1 MRPLATREQ
10 TVVILLPEES
20 SAERAKDTPS
30 LDDRVCSLS
39 PPFSSTQ
46 AFEDAQTG
54 LGSSLYST
62 NNSSSDTIPENH
74 SDGIESA
81 FPLITLIKPGDHNKD
96 QLTGDTKT
104 GVPIVRLEDTVQ
116 DLELSAEFNIEY
128 THTPPSHRP
137 QTAGESPSKRR
148 LSGRSNSHRRVK
160 SETSGVSSPFS
171 PGGFTIQEVSETESN
186 PQLVKET
193 AAPSNEATVSQT
205 SSSAYLSSVDSPSSF
220 ILPYSQS
227 LPKYHDLCA
236 AMDEKADTIEMPTA
250 TTSPL
255 KRRARAESE
264 CEGLSYAKRTKHAYT
279 RRPATALD
287 TIIISSSPTNSDEE
301 DATARLSN
309 PLVAGLM
316 SSPSYEISPI
326 QDIERQQELDD
337 TVYRLKRHLSFSEAL
352 SVPHDLG
359 SPSDLGCSHIEE
371 LQGNADIQAIAEESC
386 QIRIEI
392 EHKDC
397 VDSKQHKRV
406 ISDKL
411 EVREISTN
419 LDVRSSFEM
428 HVKDEL
434 TIPSS
439 TIDPTEDKSEG
450 QSYEILPPVECHTST
465 NYSVT
470 ADSQKIE
477 LEASQTVL
485 SSNLSPLKLESTTMI
500 AHRISKKRRGP
511 ILRVGLS
518 KLAPVESLHSYLR
531 KRKA

>member
-1 MRPLATREQ
+1 MRPLATSEQ

-20 SAERAKDTPS
+20 SAERAEVTPS

-39 PPFSSTQ
+39 PALSSTH

-62 NNSSSDTIPENH
+62 NNSSSDTIPETHN
-74 SDGIESA
+74 DRNESA

-96 QLTGDTKT
+96 HLTGETKT
-104 GVPIVRLEDTVQ
+104 AIPTVRLEDTVQ
-116 DLELSAEFNIEY
+116 DLELSTEFNIEY
-128 THTPPSHRP
+128 THTPPSQRP

-148 LSGRSNSHRRVK
+148 LSGRTNSHRRVK
-160 SETSGVSSPFS
+160 SETSGISSPFS
-171 PGGFTIQEVSETESN
+171 PERFTIQEVSETESN
-186 PQLVKET
+186 PQLANNET
-193 AAPSNEATVSQT
+193 AVPIHEATLSQT
-205 SSSAYLSSVDSPSSF
+205 SSSAYVSSVDSPSSF
-220 ILPYSQS
+220 ILPYSQP
-227 LPKYHDLCA
+227 LPKYHDLCT
-236 AMDEKADTIEMPTA
+236 AMDEKADNFEMPTTA
-250 TTSPL
+250 SSPL
-255 KRRARAESE
+255 KRRARTESE
-264 CEGLSYAKRTKHAYT
+264 CEGLSYVKRTKHSHN

-316 SSPSYEISPI
+316 SSPSYEIPPME
-326 QDIERQQELDD
+326 DIERQQELDD
-337 TVYRLKRHLSFSEAL
+337 TAYRLKRHLSFSEAL
-352 SVPHDLG
+352 SAPHDLG
-359 SPSDLGCSHIEE
+359 SPSESGSYTEH
-371 LQGNADIQAIAEESC
+371 LQDNAAVQAIPEESC

-406 ISDKL
+406 ISDTL
-411 EVREISTN
+411 EVREVSTH

-434 TIPSS
+434 IIPPS
-439 TIDPTEDKSEG
+439 IDPMDDKNEG
-450 QSYEILPPVECHTST
+450 QSYDVLPPVECHTST
-465 NYSVT
+465 KYTLT
-470 ADSQKIE
+470 ADSQEIE
-477 LEASQTVL
+477 LKTSETTSA
-485 SSNLSPLKLESTTMI
+485 SNLSPLKLESTTKM
-500 AHRISKKRRGP
+500 AHRISKKRKGP